1 MICTSCIHTNR
12 YFYFTEE
19 MNHFVLWITSGT
31 KQYGNASVSSF
42 LTVDIF
48 FKQCQVYCKSDN
60 LRLEKIYT
68 SHAVSLKLRKISRA
82 YGNKIKTLEW

>member
-1 MICTSCIHTNR
+1 
-12 YFYFTEE
+12 

-48 FKQCQVYCKSDN
+48 FKTMSSTQVHCKSDN

-68 SHAVSLKLRKISRA
+68 SHAVSLKPRKISRA
-82 YGNKIKTLEW
+82 YGHKIKTLEW

>member
-1 MICTSCIHTNR
+1 
-12 YFYFTEE
+12 

-48 FKQCQVYCKSDN
+48 LNNVKHTSICKSDN
-60 LRLEKIYT
+60 LRLKKIYT
-68 SHAVSLKLRKISRA
+68 SHVVSLKPRKVSRA